1 MPGLFGSQEARRD
14 APAPGC
20 ARAKE
25 SQGGSG
31 QSAAS
36 ACGRAPRAP
45 LAPRVRAAAGSAPV
59 GGAWESRGQPAAARE
74 LLVLVLVLRRLHQRR
89 RGGGEGRG
97 ARLAN
102 VPNPRGS
109 AAPVLAAA

>member
-1 MPGLFGSQEARRD
+1 MGREESEPEARRD

-25 SQGGSG
+25 SQSGSG

-74 LLVLVLVLRRLHQRR
+74 LLVLVLRRLHQRR
-89 RGGGEGRG
+89 RGGGGGRG